1 MVIGMGKVT
10 IVGKRTEAM
19 KKKSGK
25 HWSSRCSFDAEIKG
39 DGDRVE
45 IILHLNNDYEDMEVV
60 EDIPEKI
67 LDVLPNAVIIKYAEE
82 VLDMIPKDEALEYVR
97 DHQP

>member
-1 MVIGMGKVT
+1 
-10 IVGKRTEAM
+10 
-19 KKKSGK
+19 
-25 HWSSRCSFDAEIKG
+25 
-39 DGDRVE
+39 
-45 IILHLNNDYEDMEVV
+45 MEVV